1 LKKKVVTTM
10 AVAAVASGAY
20 AVSASASTYTVE
32 KGDTLT
38 GIASKYHTSVVDL
51 KNLNNLASDL
61 IRISQTLQV
70 PDGAAAPSA
79 PTPAPSSTYTVVKGD
94 TLTAIARRNNITL
107 AELRQWNNLSGDLI
121 IPGQQLT
128 VANGTSTAPA
138 PAQHESA
145 VAPSSTSDYV
155 IQSGDN
161 LSKIARQFGTTVSTL
176 QELNGLS
183 SDRIYAGHT
192 LKVSGNAPTPA
203 PTPAPPA
210 PAPTVA
216 PAQSS
221 STSTYTIQSGDT
233 LSGIARQFSTT
244 VDTLINLNGLS
255 STRIYVGQTLKVT
268 GQPAAPATAAA
279 PVQKVSTSA
288 DTSVSADAAQV
299 TLIAKGLIGSPYVW
313 GGNTTAGFD
322 CSGFIYYVYN
332 KAGLSI
338 ARYSAQ
344 GYADRSYE
352 VSNPVPG
359 DLVFF
364 SNTYTSGISHV
375 GIFLGGDSFI
385 QAADE
390 KHGVIISSLSNPYYK
405 QHFDHFARFY

>member
-10 AVAAVASGAY
+10 ALAAVASGAY
-20 AVSASASTYTVE
+20 AAGASASTYTVQS
-32 KGDTLT
+32 GDTLT
-38 GIASKYHTSVVDL
+38 AIASKYHTSVTDL
-51 KNLNNLASDL
+51 KKLNNLESDL

-70 PDGAAAPSA
+70 PDGGAAPSVQ
-79 PTPAPSSTYTVVKGD
+79 TPSSTYTVVKGD
-94 TLTAIARRNNITL
+94 TLSAIARSHNISL

-128 VANGTSTAPA
+128 VANGTSTQV
-138 PAQHESA
+138 PAQPQA
-145 VAPSSTSDYV
+145 AAPGSTSDYV
-155 IQSGDN
+155 IQPGDN
-161 LSKIARQFGTTVSTL
+161 LSKIARQFSTTVSTL
-176 QELNGLS
+176 KQLNGLS
-183 SDRIYAGHT
+183 SDLIYAGHT
-192 LKVSGNAPTPA
+192 LKVSGTVSAPA
-203 PTPAPPA
+203 PAPAAPA

-216 PAQSS
+216 AAQPSNSS
-221 STSTYTIQSGDT
+221 AYKVQSGDS
-233 LSGIARQFSTT
+233 LSKIARLFSSS
-244 VDTLINLNGLS
+244 VDTIMQLNGLS
-255 STRIYVGQTLKVT
+255 STTIYVGQTLKVS
-268 GQPAAPATAAA
+268 GQPATYSA

-288 DTSVSADAAQV
+288 DTSHSADAAQV

-338 ARYSAQ
+338 GRYSAQ

-352 VSNPVPG
+352 VVNPVPG

-364 SNTYTSGISHV
+364 SNTYTAGISHV
-375 GIFLGGDSFI
+375 GIYLGGDSFI

-390 KHGVIISSLSNPYYK
+390 IHGVIISSLSNPYYHK
-405 QHFDHFARFY
+405 HFDHFARFY

>member
-1 LKKKVVTTM
+1 MKKKVVTTV
-10 AVAAVASGAY
+10 ALAAVASGAY
-20 AVSASASTYTVE
+20 AASASASTYTVQ

-61 IRISQTLQV
+61 ILVSQTLQV

-79 PTPAPSSTYTVVKGD
+79 PTPASNATYTVVKGD
-94 TLTAIARRNNITL
+94 TLSAIARSHNISL

-121 IPGQQLT
+121 FPGQQLT
-128 VANGTSTAPA
+128 VANGTSTQSAPVQAAPA
-138 PAQHESA
+138 S
-145 VAPSSTSDYV
+145 SSTSDYV
-155 IQSGDN
+155 IQSGDT
-161 LSKIARQFGTTVSTL
+161 LSKIARQFGTTVTTL
-176 QELNGLS
+176 MQLNGLS

-192 LKVSGNAPTPA
+192 LKVSGTAPA
-203 PTPAPPA
+203 PA

-216 PAQSS
+216 PAQTSN
-221 STSTYTIQSGDT
+221 TSTYTVQSGDT
-233 LSGIARQFSTT
+233 LSKIAGQFSTT
-244 VDTLINLNGLS
+244 VDTIMQLNGLS

-268 GQPAAPATAAA
+268 GQPTAAAA
-279 PVQKVSTSA
+279 PVGQKVSTSA
-288 DTSVSADAAQV
+288 DTSKSADAAQV
-299 TLIAKGLIGSPYVW
+299 TLIAKSLVGSPYIW

-332 KAGLSI
+332 KAGQSI

-375 GIFLGGDSFI
+375 GIYLGGDQFV

-390 KHGVIISSLSNPYYK
+390 IHGVIISSLSNVYYK

>member
-20 AVSASASTYTVE
+20 AASASASTYTVQ
-32 KGDTLT
+32 KGDTLS

-61 IRISQTLQV
+61 IRVSQTLQV

-79 PTPAPSSTYTVVKGD
+79 LTPASHATYTVVKGD
-94 TLTAIARRNNITL
+94 TLSAIARSHNISLT
-107 AELRQWNNLSGDLI
+107 ELRQWNNLSGDLI
-121 IPGQQLT
+121 FPGQQLT
-128 VANGTSTAPA
+128 VANGTSTQPA
-138 PAQHESA
+138 PAQA
-145 VAPSSTSDYV
+145 APTSSSTSSYV
-155 IQSGDN
+155 IQSGDT
-161 LSKIARQFGTTVSTL
+161 LSKIAKQFGTTVTTL
-176 QELNGLS
+176 KQLNGLS
-183 SDRIYAGHT
+183 SDLIYAGST
-192 LKVSGNAPTPA
+192 LKVSGTAPA
-203 PTPAPPA
+203 PAPA
-210 PAPTVA
+210 PAPTVT

-221 STSTYTIQSGDT
+221 NTSTYTVQSGDT
-233 LSGIARQFSTT
+233 LSGIAKQFSTA
-244 VDTLINLNGLS
+244 VDTIMQLNGLS
-255 STRIYVGQTLKVT
+255 STRIYVGQTLKVA
-268 GQPAAPATAAA
+268 GQPPAATAA

-288 DTSVSADAAQV
+288 DTSHSADAAQV
-299 TLIAKGLIGSPYVW
+299 TLIAKGLVGSPYVW

-375 GIFLGGDSFI
+375 GIYLGGDSFV

-390 KHGVIISSLSNPYYK
+390 IHGVIISSLSNVYYK